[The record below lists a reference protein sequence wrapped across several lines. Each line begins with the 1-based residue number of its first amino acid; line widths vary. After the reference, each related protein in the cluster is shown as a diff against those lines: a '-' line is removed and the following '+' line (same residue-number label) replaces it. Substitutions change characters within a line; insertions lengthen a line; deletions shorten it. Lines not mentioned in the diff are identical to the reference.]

1 MFPIFSI
8 FTLRFPNPLGTLEG
22 ELIIGRVLQ
31 LLTGFMGGIALLVFI
46 YGGLLWL
53 TSGGNV
59 EKIKKAQ
66 SVIVW
71 AALGIAVIAG
81 SYIIVRFVITAIS
94 SGAGV

>member
-1 MFPIFSI
+1 MFAI

-22 ELIIGRVLQ
+22 SLILGRVLQ

-66 SVIVW
+66 SILVW
-71 AALGIAVIAG
+71 AALGLAVIA
-81 SYIIVRFVITAIS
+81 SAYIIMRFVITAIA
-94 SGAGV
+94 SGAGL